1 MITWAAFI
9 LGRDIWDT
17 LINCVNLLEWRRQ
30 DETMQLPSTPIYADL
45 SIPYASCHLIVVA
58 HKLWSKSR
66 KIFRNS
72 KNSKNRYE
80 MVSKIIYGLVGGI
93 SVGQILMINARHVC
107 ILIPSTF
114 MVQLIL
120 FHVSP
125 IKQFS
130 WIMVCD
136 VILKSA
142 QSNLNCTAIHNL
154 WMNQNFEG
162 IWGYVNVLNLF

>member
-1 MITWAAFI
+1 
-9 LGRDIWDT
+9 
-17 LINCVNLLEWRRQ
+17 
-30 DETMQLPSTPIYADL
+30 
-45 SIPYASCHLIVVA
+45 
-58 HKLWSKSR
+58 
-66 KIFRNS
+66 
-72 KNSKNRYE
+72 

-130 WIMVCD
+130 
-136 VILKSA
+136 
-142 QSNLNCTAIHNL
+142 
-154 WMNQNFEG
+154 
-162 IWGYVNVLNLF
+162 